1 MNDFFLYF
9 TFTNL
14 SEVDFR
20 GRHEGGLLVLS
31 DGLGAE
37 HGAAA
42 EGEDEVNVFVEA
54 DVVLGVA
61 RNQLTLEGHDLKKN
75 LSRSL
80 KRFNS
85 ELRKLLFGQQHS
97 NSNLSQLFNS

>member
-1 MNDFFLYF
+1 M
-9 TFTNL
+9 
-14 SEVDFR
+14 
-20 GRHEGGLLVLS
+20 LS
-31 DGLGAE
+31 DGLCAE

-61 RNQLTLEGHDLKKN
+61 RHQLTLEGHDLKKN

-85 ELRKLLFGQQHS
+85 ELSKLLFGQQHS
-97 NSNLSQLFNS
+97 SSNLSQISKC